1 MEVIMTEYKFF
12 DALPDDARMIRT
24 EVFCDEQGFIEE
36 FDSIDDTAVHV
47 VAYYNGEPAATGRIF
62 TEDDPTVRHIGRV
75 AVRKKFRGLKIGE
88 GVMMILE
95 ASARESGAE
104 YTELS
109 SQCQAR
115 GFYEKCGYTAHGDIY
130 MDQHC
135 PHILMKKRLI

>member
-1 MEVIMTEYKFF
+1 MIEYRFF
-12 DALPDDARMIRT
+12 NYLPDEARDIRT

-36 FDSIDDTAVHV
+36 FDSTDGTAVHV
-47 VAYYNGEPAATGRIF
+47 IAYSDGEPAATGRVF
-62 TEDDPTVRHIGRV
+62 SEGDEKVRHIGRV

-88 GVMMILE
+88 GIMKSLE
-95 ASARESGAE
+95 ESARKSGAV

-135 PHILMKKRLI
+135 PHIMMRKKLF